1 MSTITLPFKAKASSQ
16 AIIKVVLFGI
26 IGVFLAIAA
35 VYLWMIDVTV
45 GGSDT
50 APGEPMSASIELIIS
65 AVAAVV
71 AFGCFR
77 MLWILLPMIAG
88 KRPAATVTERGIEN
102 TYFMLNVFAFS
113 TLVRVE
119 LIPWSALKL
128 VPHPAGKQAEATSHE
143 VHFRVKASAI
153 TDECGSKL
161 AQKALK
167 NMENTTLS
175 IAFHMSL
182 TLEEAALV
190 RSLMSKS

>member
-1 MSTITLPFKAKASSQ
+1 MSVPTLPIKARASTQ
-16 AIIKVVLFGI
+16 AKIKVVLFGI

-50 APGEPMSASIELIIS
+50 EASEPMSASMKLLIS
-65 AVAAVV
+65 AVAALV
-71 AFGCFR
+71 AFGCLR

-88 KRPAATVTERGIEN
+88 KRPAATVTERGIED
-102 TYFMLNVFAFS
+102 TYLMLNLFAFS
-113 TLVRVE
+113 TLIHVNV
-119 LIPWSALKL
+119 IPWSALVL
-128 VPHPAGKQAEATSHE
+128 VSHPAGQQAEATSYE

-153 TDECGSKL
+153 TDECGSKT
-161 AQKALK
+161 AQKVLK
-167 NMENTTLS
+167 NMESTTLS

-190 RSLMSKS
+190 RSLMSK